1 MDPSVVRTRA
11 KEGASGTMDPVLARM
26 LARKKQQQE
35 EAEEEEWKPSPVKA
49 PAKPSIPQE
58 SAPFVMDENDPI
70 ASVIGEALSL
80 QQDDD
85 SSDLQLQ
92 SSETPGT
99 SLHRAAVAPGRAP
112 LPAPPPVPE
121 EASDPFAAFFGA
133 SGDADQAGATRVPAG
148 DAAVPDASAHRP
160 NAVQI
165 DSAWPTDGEAAL
177 GNKASGDDDNQ
188 RAQPSTAA
196 NVPLN
201 LGGDATG
208 GKKGASNRR
217 GRREETFTKISAADA
232 ASVPVLVI
240 PTGGA
245 GGGDWRLGAQ
255 DASSAYNG

>member
-1 MDPSVVRTRA
+1 MAVRTRA
-11 KEGASGTMDPVLARM
+11 KEGTSGTMDPVLARM

-35 EAEEEEWKPSPVKA
+35 EAEDDEWKPSPVKA
-49 PAKPSIPQE
+49 QAKPSTSQE
-58 SAPFVMDENDPI
+58 SAPFVMNENDPI

-92 SSETPGT
+92 SHETPGA
-99 SLHRAAVAPGRAP
+99 SLNRAAVAPGRAP
-112 LPAPPPVPE
+112 SPAPPPVPE
-121 EASDPFAAFFGA
+121 ETSDPFAAFFGA
-133 SGDADQAGATRVPAG
+133 SGSADQAGATRVPG
-148 DAAVPDASAHRP
+148 DAAAPEASAHRP
-160 NAVQI
+160 NAVSI
-165 DSAWPTDGEAAL
+165 DSTGPTDGEAL
-177 GNKASGDDDNQ
+177 GIKASGDVDNL
-188 RAQPSTAA
+188 RFQPSESA

-201 LGGDATG
+201 LEGGATG
-208 GKKGASNRR
+208 GKQGASNRR